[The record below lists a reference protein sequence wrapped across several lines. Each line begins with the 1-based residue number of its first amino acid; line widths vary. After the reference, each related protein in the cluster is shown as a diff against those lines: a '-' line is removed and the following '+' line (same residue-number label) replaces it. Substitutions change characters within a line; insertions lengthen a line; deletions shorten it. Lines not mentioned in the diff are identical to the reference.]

1 MSGGSE
7 LLRARLLAL
16 IVAAAMVG
24 GAILIRNAIDD
35 DGGNRADDDDRIP
48 VLLCATELAA
58 ACDELEESGDV
69 KIVLESAR
77 TTAERLASLSDED
90 RRSEPYDGWLAFGRD
105 LEIVREARQRGGLA
119 SVLEPPS
126 DPIGRTPLV
135 LAIWRDR
142 ANALQ
147 QDCGGEVTWRCI
159 GDVAGTPWRTHGGE
173 AAWGDVKPGHADPSL
188 SGEGLAVIGQAA
200 AQFFGRTNLSRD
212 DFEDDAFLEWFTRLE
227 GAVPTGGRT
236 GDESPFVRMLTAGAS
251 VFDVVATTEAEAGP
265 LLASASRDRRD
276 RVRLLYPSP
285 VATADVRFASFVDG
299 NEDLFDLV
307 TGDDAR
313 AALADAGY
321 RVDDEDR
328 AKGVPDTP
336 PLPGRAN
343 LPDAGAL
350 EALLDT
356 WREVTG

>member
-69 KIVLESAR
+69 KIVVESAR

-126 DPIGRTPLV
+126 DP
-135 LAIWRDR
+135 
-142 ANALQ
+142 
-147 QDCGGEVTWRCI
+147 
-159 GDVAGTPWRTHGGE
+159 
-173 AAWGDVKPGHADPSL
+173 
-188 SGEGLAVIGQAA
+188 
-200 AQFFGRTNLSRD
+200 
-212 DFEDDAFLEWFTRLE
+212 
-227 GAVPTGGRT
+227 
-236 GDESPFVRMLTAGAS
+236 
-251 VFDVVATTEAEAGP
+251 
-265 LLASASRDRRD
+265 
-276 RVRLLYPSP
+276 
-285 VATADVRFASFVDG
+285 
-299 NEDLFDLV
+299 
-307 TGDDAR
+307 
-313 AALADAGY
+313 
-321 RVDDEDR
+321 
-328 AKGVPDTP
+328 
-336 PLPGRAN
+336 
-343 LPDAGAL
+343 
-350 EALLDT
+350 
-356 WREVTG
+356 